1 MNGFFVDLKGLE
13 TYFGY
18 FRQINEYG
26 VNVHFSLVF
35 KG

>member
-13 TYFGY
+13 PYLGY
-18 FRQINEYG
+18 FRQINEYRA
-26 VNVHFSLVF
+26 NVHFSLVF